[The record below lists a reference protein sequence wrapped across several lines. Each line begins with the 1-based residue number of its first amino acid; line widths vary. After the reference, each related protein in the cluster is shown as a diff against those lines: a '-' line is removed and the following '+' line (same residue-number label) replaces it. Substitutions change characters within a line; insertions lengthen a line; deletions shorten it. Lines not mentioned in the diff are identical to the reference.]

1 MSFEVSPEARAL
13 PAPLFGVM
21 SLPEGSSQG
30 FVTVTLGYVLTHHG
44 FSVAA
49 VAGLVSLYLLPSSW
63 KFLFGPI
70 LDMSLTPRLWYL
82 LATGSQALV
91 MLAFALTPLTPQMA
105 PLIAVLTFLLAVGSN
120 TGGTAKIAV
129 VGVTIPQARRGAY
142 AGWLQAGNLG
152 GMGLGG
158 GAGLW
163 LATHAGGS
171 SVASGALAAA
181 FVLCALPMLWVR
193 IPAGATSERLTVQAT
208 ELGRGLLRLARTRTG
223 GLAMVAVVLPLG
235 LGAAAGL
242 LPAVAGDWKASATLV
257 AVVTG
262 MAGGLVAVPG
272 CIAGG
277 YLCGRFAPRTML
289 MASGVICAVGEA
301 GMAFAPHTPAMF
313 AAFVLGNNLLLG
325 ASWAAVSAVMYE
337 ALPLRGAAT
346 VGSVLASLTNV
357 PVVAIT
363 ALVGLVQVRG
373 GSSAMLTTEA
383 GLAVA
388 AVAAYSLLAWL
399 WRPAPQMLATVAA
412 AA

>member
-1 MSFEVSPEARAL
+1 MHDELAEDARVL
-13 PAPLFGVM
+13 PAPLFGVLT
-21 SLPEGSSQG
+21 LPEGSSQG
-30 FVTVTLGYVLTHHG
+30 FITVTLGYVLTHHG

-82 LATGSQALV
+82 LATGGQALV
-91 MLAFALTPLTPQMA
+91 LLVFTLTPLTPQMA

-120 TGGTAKIAV
+120 AGGAAKTGV
-129 VGVTIPQARRGAY
+129 VGVTIPPRRRGAY

-152 GMGLGG
+152 GVGLGG

-163 LATHAGGS
+163 LATHAGGA
-171 SVASGALAAA
+171 SVASGVLAAA

-193 IPAGATSERLTVQAT
+193 IPVRATTAPLTVQAT

-223 GLAMVAVVLPLG
+223 ALAMIAVVLPLG

-242 LPAVAGDWKASATLV
+242 LPAVAGDWKASANLV

-289 MASGVICAVGEA
+289 MASGVICATGEA
-301 GMAFAPHTPAMF
+301 AMAFAPHTPAMF

-337 ALPLRGAAT
+337 ALPHRGAAT

-357 PVVAIT
+357 PVVAVT
-363 ALVGLVQVRG
+363 ALVGLVQVRA
-373 GSSAMLTTEA
+373 GSQAMLVAEA

-388 AVAAYSLLAWL
+388 SVAAYSLLAWL
-399 WRPAPQMLATVAA
+399 WRPSQAPLATAA
-412 AA
+412 AST